1 MLFIDPRINSRWKS
15 EKNMNRTYFT
25 AAVLVTILLLVFA
38 CAKKK
43 IATDPDP
50 SQSYAS
56 GERGRTDDA
65 ATGND
70 QGQQAGIGEATLAET
85 SRDDQLSLGGR
96 SDEIKAFE
104 NEDIHFEF
112 DSATLTE
119 RAQEILREKAQ
130 YLLEN
135 PGISVTIEGHCDD
148 QGTNEYNLALGERR
162 ALNAQAY
169 LITLGVGESR
179 LNTVSYGEESPLVP
193 GTSEEARAKNRRAHF
208 VVKK

>member
-1 MLFIDPRINSRWKS
+1 
-15 EKNMNRTYFT
+15 MNRTYFT
-25 AAVLVTILLLVFA
+25 AAVFVTVLLLVFA

-43 IATDPDP
+43 IVTEPDP

-56 GERGRTDDA
+56 GAQDQTDDA
-65 ATGND
+65 AGSSG
-70 QGQQAGIGEATLAET
+70 QGQQTGIGEATLAKT

-112 DSATLTE
+112 DSAKLTGQ
-119 RAQEILREKAQ
+119 AQEVLRNKAQ
-130 YLLEN
+130 YLQEN
-135 PGISVTIEGHCDD
+135 PDISVTIEGHCDD
-148 QGTNEYNLALGERR
+148 RGTNEYNLALGERR
-162 ALNAQAY
+162 ALSAQAY
-169 LITLGVGESR
+169 LITLGVDEPQ

-193 GTSEEARAKNRRAHF
+193 GTSDEARAKNRRGHF